1 MLMVITLVLIILEV
15 IFSLVTISGLI
26 MFAGQWSLILV
37 ETLVETDPLS
47 ARQSTSWLDMIIV
60 VKVKVI
66 IIFYQLN
73 PPPGWLGGKRPLCVG
88 SDDWELSMNTIY
100 LQPHNTTEL
109 STNTT
114 AAAALH
120 LLLPPLPTIYVPT
133 IWNTSQYYSTIYMCL
148 PTSIYHH
155 TFVQGR
161 NITIQLVLLIL

>member
-66 IIFYQLN
+66 IICYQLN
-73 PPPGWLGGKRPLCVG
+73 PPPGWLGESVHCVLDPTIEKSQWIPSTFYHYYLPSTYYMKYLTILLNSQWIPLLP
-88 SDDWELSMNTIY
+88 SIY
-100 LQPHNTTEL
+100 LLCGILHNTALPYTCVPYTCLLL
-109 STNTT
+109 STTI
-114 AAAALH
+114 
-120 LLLPPLPTIYVPT
+120 LLSKAG
-133 IWNTSQYYSTIYMCL
+133 TSPYS
-148 PTSIYHH
+148 
-155 TFVQGR
+155 
-161 NITIQLVLLIL
+161 